1 MKTSRLYGPI
11 FFSLLLA
18 SGCATTRSS
27 QPQSSSP
34 TEAAITD
41 AHETSFDIA
50 YSLGRHGE
58 HRLTGSASAT
68 GASGAPHIATYSE
81 SEVVDEGPVN
91 AQRYRNFLEK
101 IVHFTQNPARVP
113 AQDRDCRA
121 PYVITLK
128 IDGKTYTSK
137 GCRVDDAGDL
147 AKLIREGEFL
157 LYSKK

>member
-1 MKTSRLYGPI
+1 MKQLCTL
-11 FFSLLLA
+11 FFA
-18 SGCATTRSS
+18 VIVVMVSGCATTKSS
-27 QPQSSSP
+27 QTQGSAP
-34 TEAAITD
+34 TADSITQ

-58 HRLTGSASAT
+58 HRLTGSASST
-68 GASGAPHIATYSE
+68 GTANGAPHIATFSE
-81 SEVVDEGPVN
+81 SEVVDEGLVN
-91 AQRYRNFLEK
+91 AGRYIHFLEK
-101 IVHFTQNPARVP
+101 IVHFTQNPTRIP

-121 PYVITLK
+121 PYNITLK